1 MKRYAQV
8 LWDQAHWIF
17 EADEKPEFAPN
28 IILVDI
34 TGRDDIQEGWDYNN
48 ETGEFTAP
56 VIPEP
61 TPIDAPPTVEEMQA
75 QTLINT
81 EYLIA
86 MNEMGIEGGKV

>member
-1 MKRYAQV
+1 MKFAQI
-8 LWDQAHWIF
+8 LYDKAHWIF

-34 TGRDDIQEGWDYNN
+34 TERDDIQEGWDYNS

-56 VIPEP
+56 VIPDPTPVEP
-61 TPIDAPPTVEEMQA
+61 TPTVEEMQA

-86 MNEMGIEGGKV
+86 MNEMGIEGGKM